1 MKKALLITAVMLL
14 CASTAFAE
22 AKFSVTGNYWAEGK
36 YWFNYNPGPGA
47 KADYSDSSFGFYE
60 QDINLFPT
68 ITFDNTS
75 LNFKVAIT
83 DTWWGDY
90 NENGSSDEKVTQDV
104 DTGSIDDNMQI
115 ERAFLSHKFNDMF
128 KLDVGLMDGTQWGTK
143 FGDDKQPKWRV
154 KGTATTG
161 AGVFGLVLEKNK
173 DRGSLTMGEEG
184 DIDENED
191 QDAYG
196 LFWIGKVGNVYI
208 KPLLW
213 YVQSDNAFL
222 DKTADLTDLN
232 GTGLDTLLGA
242 FTTTTDLDQ
251 LLGDVDATLFNPVL
265 AFNGDLGAVS
275 FESEFNYK
283 MWTAESEDT
292 SDLDEDWETFGI
304 YLNFYK
310 ALDAFTPGI
319 VIAYGSYDDT
329 LYKKANSELAAVE
342 ADGAA
347 AAAALAGGDVPTA
360 LALQAS
366 ARLHARNA
374 ILAGTLADTYQ
385 SFDFEDDFDSTI
397 ILGDEFCWG
406 GGGDDLMGMTLI
418 KLYADDIKT
427 GIKPLTLFGYAAYV
441 MSNQDDTDYED
452 ATAWE
457 VAFGS
462 NYAITS
468 NLNYSVYGAYADM
481 DYDVDGIDDPDAV
494 YMVANSITFNF

>member
-1 MKKALLITAVMLL
+1 
-14 CASTAFAE
+14 
-22 AKFSVTGNYWAEGK
+22 
-36 YWFNYNPGPGA
+36 
-47 KADYSDSSFGFYE
+47 
-60 QDINLFPT
+60 
-68 ITFDNTS
+68 
-75 LNFKVAIT
+75 
-83 DTWWGDY
+83 
-90 NENGSSDEKVTQDV
+90 V

-154 KGTATTG
+154 KGTATTS
-161 AGVFGLVLEKNK
+161 AGVFGMVLEKNK

-222 DKTADLTDLN
+222 DKTGDFSDFSDPTLEAILGQSLT
-232 GTGLDTLLGA
+232 TS
-242 FTTTTDLDQ
+242 TDLDE
-251 LLGDVDATLFNPVL
+251 LFGDVDATLFNPVL

-275 FESEFNYK
+275 FEAEFNYK

-329 LYKKANSELAAVE
+329 LYKKTLNELGAAEAAAVDY
-342 ADGAA
+342 ATAMAGGDAAGAA
-347 AAAALAGGDVPTA
+347 AAVAAIDVHTRNAFLAGA
-360 LALQAS
+360 
-366 ARLHARNA
+366 
-374 ILAGTLADTYQ
+374 LADTYQ